1 MNKLT
6 SEFNSLFSELS
17 DSEIFQS
24 KQFNT
29 IKPYISSMLMIFLT
43 VYGAHAVPNIK
54 DSNSFL
60 VELFKNP
67 LFRVIAI
74 AIISLVLK
82 LDNTNGLLVAI
93 SFMIS
98 LQLID
103 RYEHTF
109 LDIVDDTLLNIPKEI
124 SVQEQETP
132 THSAVVTPQVT
143 EDSFNVPGLDNNAS
157 GSPL

>member
-82 LDNTNGLLVAI
+82 LVSNRA
-93 SFMIS
+93 
-98 LQLID
+98 
-103 RYEHTF
+103 
-109 LDIVDDTLLNIPKEI
+109 
-124 SVQEQETP
+124 SV
-132 THSAVVTPQVT
+132 
-143 EDSFNVPGLDNNAS
+143 
-157 GSPL
+157 